1 METLMVL
8 TYITLCW
15 VIFKVFKIPVNKWSL
30 TTSVLGGVIL
40 LSVTLMGMAY
50 YHPGSQSARQYFIT
64 TPIVPNVRAKV
75 KEIKVEPN
83 AKVNK
88 GDVLFTLEDTRYR
101 TALEDLKA
109 QLEFAKKRLIDTK
122 ELRRVAGGSKF
133 DIHEYEKQVG
143 SLTARVESAQFD
155 LDSCIVRAPSN
166 GYVTQVRARPGQ
178 MAVTIPAL
186 PVMTFVNTDS
196 IAFIA
201 GFSQE
206 PLLNIKPGNPAD
218 VIFPSIPGR
227 SFQAHVVKVLP
238 TMAEGEIAPERRM
251 FSFTT
256 QLPPGQIPVMLE
268 FDKDQNISQYNLP
281 LGVDGIVA
289 TYDMKHPIWSHV
301 AIIRKILIRMQSWQF
316 FLRFH

>member
-1 METLMVL
+1 
-8 TYITLCW
+8 
-15 VIFKVFKIPVNKWSL
+15 
-30 TTSVLGGVIL
+30 
-40 LSVTLMGMAY
+40 MAY
-50 YHPGSQSARQYFIT
+50 YHPGSKSARQYFVT

-75 KEIKVEPN
+75 LEIKVRANE
-83 AKVNK
+83 KVKK
-88 GDVLFTLEDTRYR
+88 GDVLFTLEDTKYKA
-101 TALEDLKA
+101 ALDDLEA
-109 QLEFAKKRLIDTK
+109 QLDFAKKRLIDTK

-143 SLTARVESAQFD
+143 SLTARVAAAQFD
-155 LDSCIVRAPSN
+155 LDSCVVKAPSN

-206 PLLNIKPGNPAD
+206 PLLNIKAGNPAD
-218 VIFPSIPGR
+218 VIFPSVPGR

-238 TMAEGEIAPERRM
+238 TMAEGEIAPDRRM

-256 QLPPGQIPVMLE
+256 QLPQGQIPVVIE
-268 FDKDQNISQYNLP
+268 FDEDMSKYNLP

-289 TYDMKHPIWSHV
+289 TYDMSHPIWSHV
-301 AIIRKILIRMQSWQF
+301 AIVRKILIRMQSWQF

>member
-8 TYITLCW
+8 TYIALCW
-15 VIFKVFKIPVNKWSL
+15 IIFKVFKIPVNKWSL
-30 TTSVLGGVIL
+30 TTSILGGVIM

-50 YHPGSQSARQYFIT
+50 YHPGSMSARSYFVT

-75 KEIKVEPN
+75 MEINVQPNEKV
-83 AKVNK
+83 KK
-88 GDVLFTLEDTRYR
+88 GDILFTLEKTRFK
-101 TALEDLKA
+101 ANLADLEA
-109 QLEFAKKRLIDTK
+109 QLSFAKKRLIDTK

-143 SLTARVESAQFD
+143 SLTAKVASAQFD

-201 GFSQE
+201 GFAQE

-238 TMAEGEIAPERRM
+238 TMAEGEIAPDRKM

-256 QLPPGQIPVMLE
+256 QLPSGQIPVMLE
-268 FDKDQNISQYNLP
+268 FDEDMSKYNLP
-281 LGVDGIVA
+281 LGVDGIAA

>member
-1 METLMVL
+1 VETLMLL
-8 TYITLCW
+8 TYITICW
-15 VIFKVFKIPVNKWSL
+15 IIFKVFKIPVNKWSL
-30 TTSVLGGVIL
+30 TTAILGGVIM
-40 LSVTLMGMAY
+40 LSAILMGMAY
-50 YHPGSQSARQYFIT
+50 YHPGSKSARQYFVT

-75 KEIKVEPN
+75 LEIKVRANE
-83 AKVNK
+83 KVKK
-88 GDVLFTLEDTRYR
+88 GDVLFTLEDTKYKA
-101 TALEDLKA
+101 ALDDLEA
-109 QLEFAKKRLIDTK
+109 QLDFAKKRLIDTK

-143 SLTARVESAQFD
+143 SLTARVAAAQFD
-155 LDSCIVRAPSN
+155 LDSCVVKAPSN

-206 PLLNIKPGNPAD
+206 PLLNIKAGNPAD
-218 VIFPSIPGR
+218 VIFPSVPGR

-238 TMAEGEIAPERRM
+238 TMAEGEIAPDRRM

-256 QLPPGQIPVMLE
+256 QLPQGQIPVVIE
-268 FDKDQNISQYNLP
+268 FDEDMSKYNLP

-289 TYDMKHPIWSHV
+289 TYDMEHPIWSHV
-301 AIIRKILIRMQSWQF
+301 AIVRKILIRMQSWQF

>member
-1 METLMVL
+1 VETLMLL
-8 TYITLCW
+8 TYITICW
-15 VIFKVFKIPVNKWSL
+15 IIFKVFKIPVNKWSL
-30 TTSVLGGVIL
+30 TTAILGGVIM
-40 LSVTLMGMAY
+40 LSAILMGMAY
-50 YHPGSQSARQYFIT
+50 YHPGSKSARQYFVT

-75 KEIKVEPN
+75 LEIKVRANE
-83 AKVNK
+83 KVKK
-88 GDVLFTLEDTRYR
+88 GDVLFTLEDTKYKA
-101 TALEDLKA
+101 ALDDLEA
-109 QLEFAKKRLIDTK
+109 QLDFAKKRLIDTK

-143 SLTARVESAQFD
+143 SLTARVAAAQFD
-155 LDSCIVRAPSN
+155 LDSCVVKAPSN

-206 PLLNIKPGNPAD
+206 PLLNIKAGNPAD
-218 VIFPSIPGR
+218 VIFPSVPGR

-238 TMAEGEIAPERRM
+238 TMAEGEIAPDRRM

-256 QLPPGQIPVMLE
+256 QLPQGQIPVVIE
-268 FDKDQNISQYNLP
+268 FDEDMSKYNLP

-289 TYDMKHPIWSHV
+289 TYDMSHPIWSHV
-301 AIIRKILIRMQSWQF
+301 AIVRKILIRMQSWQF